1 MKRRT
6 ILTSVLFVF
15 SALIFHSCTDDI
27 FCEDGEGPIVEK
39 EVPLEMFDGIDL
51 ASSFDAKIIQGDEQR
66 VIAIGHENIIYDLNL
81 DVRDGVWEADL
92 EGGCHTNFSL
102 RLEIILPSVQKIKTS
117 GSGDLTISGFDNL
130 QNLKVVSDGSGDIE
144 STGTISVDNLTRIKS
159 DGSGDIELSLIT
171 KDLEVEMDGSGDVW
185 LAGQADD
192 AFIEI
197 DGSGDLHAFPMSM
210 VTCEIVSDGSGSAG
224 VFVEEFLDVFI
235 GGSGNVYYRGY
246 PEIHS
251 RIGGSGNLI
260 NDN

>member
-39 EVPLEMFDGIDL
+39 EVPVEMFNGIDL

-66 VIAIGHENIIYDLNL
+66 VIAIGNENIIYDLNL
-81 DVRDGVWEADL
+81 DVREGVWQADL

-102 RLEIILPSVQKIKTS
+102 RLEITLPSIQKIKTS
-117 GSGDLTISGFDNL
+117 GSGDVTIAGFDNL
-130 QNLKVVSDGSGDIE
+130 QNLRVVSDGSGDIQ
-144 STGTISVDNLTRIKS
+144 STGTIEVNNLTRIKS
-159 DGSGDIELSLIT
+159 DGSGDIELEIIT
-171 KDLEVEMDGSGDVW
+171 KDLDLEMDGSGDVW

-192 AFIEI
+192 AFIEL
-197 DGSGDLHAFPMSM
+197 DGSGDLHAFSM
-210 VTCEIVSDGSGSAG
+210 MLFTCEIISDGSGSAG
-224 VFVEEFLDVFI
+224 VYVDDFLEVFI
-235 GGSGNVYYRGY
+235 GGSGNVYYRGD
-246 PEIHS
+246 PEINS
-251 RIGGSGNLI
+251 RIDGLGNLI